1 MSDPDPRDRQGRQPA
16 PPVTLQLLQLTPQP
30 GVYLLFRVGSG
41 VGRGTSSAGMR
52 DLPVG
57 SCPWYL
63 ARTKRWQRGRSSL
76 VTEQVKL
83 RSLKAGS
90 VWGVGFAGRS
100 PGPWSLLKGSG
111 ASPFPSSF
119 LSPSPFSFPFP
130 SPFPFLF
137 PLLLLLL
144 LLSLPLSYFPSPFPL
159 LLSLPLFFPLSFFP
173 FPCLC
178 CNY

>member
-1 MSDPDPRDRQGRQPA
+1 MSDPDPRDRQGQQPA
-16 PPVTLQLLQLTPQP
+16 PPVTLQPLQLTPQP

-111 ASPFPSSF
+111 ASPSPF
-119 LSPSPFSFPFP
+119 LFSFPFPSP

-137 PLLLLLL
+137 P
-144 LLSLPLSYFPSPFPL
+144 SSFPL